1 LLPNLKVGTIA
12 DRGAGEKN
20 PGYGLFLGVSL
31 PVFQRN
37 QGLRIRREAELREA
51 SMGVLALELQVR
63 KEVADALQ
71 SFEKASQEMQVFE
84 EEVLE
89 PARQNQ
95 GLLDTAYTEG
105 KLDLPSLLLLR
116 NQLLDAELEYWGA
129 WERRQKASI
138 DLRKA
143 TAAILDG
150 VLAEIEERIR

>member
-1 LLPNLKVGTIA
+1 
-12 DRGAGEKN
+12 
-20 PGYGLFLGVSL
+20 
-31 PVFQRN
+31 
-37 QGLRIRREAELREA
+37 
-51 SMGVLALELQVR
+51 M
-63 KEVADALQ
+63 
-71 SFEKASQEMQVFE
+71 
-84 EEVLE
+84 LE

-95 GLLDTAYTEG
+95 GLLDTAYSEG